1 MRKGMKKQNI
11 IDVPV
16 KSLNASNDIKE
27 SFIHKVRK
35 LFLSSIAKKVALVFS
50 ISILILG
57 MLIVFIMLKSIQF
70 KNEYNALVNNI
81 FNINEFKVNIISQP
95 NKIMNSCLVGD
106 DLEKGSQIESAKAIL
121 TFLDKL
127 QSDIE
132 TDQKYFGNL
141 GAINAVRKPTEN
153 YIAYIQEIYDMG
165 TDGKYP
171 AVTPDIQKII
181 KDMGVEGSQISNNLS
196 SLLTLE
202 LGRSSD
208 LQQEIDRN
216 FKELIILCI
225 VIFVLAVIISIFL
238 FVLIIKHI
246 TSSIKQLRTEL
257 LYMSEGDLSRGKV
270 DIRSNDEI
278 EQLAYNFNIMSE
290 NLKKVIANVR
300 KAAIEIKDAAEVVS
314 RSTVENEK
322 GSENISTALDNMA
335 QSMDNQKTET
345 NNAIDLMKKIKIIS
359 QDVNTKVSDISLS
372 AANALK
378 KAEIGNVNLSEYMIQ
393 LKDVNKTM
401 EDVVQVSDVFIK
413 QTSEMNSIL
422 GLINGISNQTNLLS
436 LNASIEAARAGN
448 AGKGFA
454 VVADEIRKLSDN
466 SKHLVEQIANI
477 VNTIQLSMNDMTQ
490 KLANSR
496 DELEKSND
504 MVNITMGSFQD
515 IRDANNVECEMVLD
529 IKRMMEELF
538 VDVTNIADSMERI
551 EYATNENTM
560 VSQDISATVQEE
572 TANLEEVTSRMELLE
587 NLTKNLEDLVLK
599 FKL

>member
-1 MRKGMKKQNI
+1 MRKR
-11 IDVPV
+11 
-16 KSLNASNDIKE
+16 L
-27 SFIHKVRK
+27 RK

-81 FNINEFKVNIISQP
+81 FNINEIKVNIISQP

-257 LYMSEGDLSRGKV
+257 IYMSEGDLSRGKV

-278 EQLAYNFNIMSE
+278 EQLAHNFNIMSE
-290 NLKKVIANVR
+290 NLKRVIANVR

-504 MVNITMGSFQD
+504 MVNVTMGSFQD
-515 IRDANNVECEMVLD
+515 IRDANDVECARVLD

-538 VDVTNIADSMERI
+538 IDVSNIADSMESI

-572 TANLEEVTSRMELLE
+572 TANLEEVTSKMELLE

>member
-1 MRKGMKKQNI
+1 MKQGMKEPNI
-11 IDVPV
+11 LDILGE
-16 KSLNASNDIKE
+16 SSNAKNEMRE

-81 FNINEFKVNIISQP
+81 FNINEIKVNIISQP

-257 LYMSEGDLSRGKV
+257 IYMSEGDLSRGKV

-278 EQLAYNFNIMSE
+278 EQLAHNFNIMSE
-290 NLKKVIANVR
+290 NLKRVIANVR

-504 MVNITMGSFQD
+504 MVNVTMGSFQD
-515 IRDANNVECEMVLD
+515 IRDANDVECARVLD

-538 VDVTNIADSMERI
+538 IDVSNIADSMESI

-572 TANLEEVTSRMELLE
+572 TANLEEVTSKMELLE